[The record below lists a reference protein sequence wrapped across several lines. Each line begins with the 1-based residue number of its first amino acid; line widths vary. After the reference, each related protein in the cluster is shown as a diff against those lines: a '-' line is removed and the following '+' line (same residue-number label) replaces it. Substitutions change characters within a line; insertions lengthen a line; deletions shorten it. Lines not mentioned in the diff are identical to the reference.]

1 MATEIELKYL
11 VFSTNTAEIIS
22 SLLSKNNIEF
32 IESRTQLGN
41 CYFDTPD
48 LNLRKHDMGLR
59 IREKDGMLEQTIKT
73 AGKVVGGLHQRPEFN
88 IPITEK
94 QPDLSLF
101 PDEIWASTQTYQNI
115 QSQLVSLF
123 TTDFERQIW
132 LINTARGG
140 VVEVVFDLGEVSSNG
155 LVDPICEI
163 ELELIRGDVSEL
175 FDLAELFLT
184 ELDLRPGL
192 KSKAARGYGLWGGV
206 KSVPTCMPLTLLPIN
221 SSDNISDVFIAGLTH
236 TLGHLQK
243 SVDFYID
250 KPTLSALAVIKE
262 TLSLMEHGF
271 LFFEEYLNSELT
283 EIKSELAYFSRVFSW
298 VDHLIYLKEIVN
310 KTGNYRKKINYSED
324 LVTALKLE
332 KRRFPDIDE
341 VKQIFHSQRFNQ
353 LQLSILKM
361 LMPNRKL
368 FTQKVD
374 DIRMVSFATAQL
386 SKSLN
391 VLIEAMAGSKSLT
404 SDQYIEYAPLLNTS
418 LHTGIWFADLFDEE
432 DRTKYRAPW
441 LDIREGINELQVLW
455 LIQKQLQRLPEQ
467 PEKLV
472 NWQNSKVDNLLHAL
486 DHSKQSAMATQP
498 YWLY

>member
-11 VFSTNTAEIIS
+11 VFSNNTTEIIS

-32 IESRTQLGN
+32 IESTTQLGN

-59 IREKDGMLEQTIKT
+59 IREKDGLLEQTIKT

-88 IPITEK
+88 IPITVK

-101 PDEIWASTQTYQNI
+101 PAEIWASTQTYQTI

-123 TTDFERQIW
+123 TTDFKRHIW
-132 LINTARGG
+132 LINTARSG

-163 ELELIRGDVSEL
+163 ELELVRGDVSEL
-175 FDLAELFLT
+175 FELAELFLT

-206 KSVPTCMPLTLLPIN
+206 KATAKCSPLTLLPIK
-221 SSDNISDVFIAGLTH
+221 SSDKISDAFIGGLTH

-243 SVDFYID
+243 SVDYYID
-250 KPTLSALAVIKE
+250 KPALSALAVIKE

-271 LFFEEYLNSELT
+271 LFFEDHLVAELT
-283 EIKSELAYFSRVFSW
+283 DVKNELAYFARVFSW
-298 VDHLIYLKEIVN
+298 VEHLIYLKEIVN
-310 KTGNYRKKINYSED
+310 KTGNYRKKINYSEE

-361 LMPNRKL
+361 LMPNQKL
-368 FTQKVD
+368 FTPNAD
-374 DIRMVSFATAQL
+374 DTRMISFATAQL

-391 VLIEAMAGSKSLT
+391 VLENAMSECKSLT
-404 SDQYIEYAPLLNTS
+404 SDQYLEHAPLLNTT
-418 LHTGIWFADLFDEE
+418 LHTGIWFAGLFEE
-432 DRTKYRAPW
+432 EERTKYRAPW

-455 LIQKQLQRLPEQ
+455 LIQKQLKRLPEQ

-472 NWQNSKVDNLLHAL
+472 NWQSSKVDNLLHAL
-486 DHSKQSAMATQP
+486 DHSKQSAMSTQP